1 MVRSRRHPVRLALI
15 VTLAT
20 FVGTTWSLPASASTN
35 PDMRRVVFVRNG
47 DIFSVSAQTGA
58 VRRLTFT
65 GNNGQPEWSPAST
78 RIAFVSRRDG
88 DDEIFTMNPDGSGI
102 RKLTWNTRKDADP
115 SWSPDGTRIAFVR
128 DYRFARPGYCDTPC
142 ETGWAPWT
150 MAANGT
156 SQRRISVQGG
166 AVGGSFE
173 EILNVT
179 WSPDGRF
186 LAGVGIEYALTQDYG
201 VYVFDLAGRIQS
213 LLYSAY
219 TAPSWATDG
228 NVVACS
234 LDGLFTWVPT
244 GDPSVPLA
252 DVECSFASM
261 SGGRRFV
268 AYIAGGV
275 LRGRGVPSGA
285 DVPLAI
291 VRYGPVATSSW
302 SGSPYDWSPSG
313 RLIAVATPD
322 GIRIVAPDDSYTRLL
337 PVRGTDPTW

>member
-1 MVRSRRHPVRLALI
+1 
-15 VTLAT
+15 
-20 FVGTTWSLPASASTN
+20 
-35 PDMRRVVFVRNG
+35 
-47 DIFSVSAQTGA
+47 
-58 VRRLTFT
+58 LTFT
-65 GNNGQPEWSPAST
+65 GNNGQPEWSPTST

-88 DDEIFTMNPDGSGI
+88 DDEIFTMNLDGSGV

-156 SQRRISVQGG
+156 SQRRITLQGG
-166 AVGGSFE
+166 SVGGAFE

-179 WSPDGRF
+179 WSPDGRY

-201 VYVFDLAGRIQS
+201 VYVFDLTGQIRS

-219 TAPSWATDG
+219 TEPSWATDG
-228 NVVACS
+228 KVVACS
-234 LDGLFTWVPT
+234 LDGLFRWSPTSDPLVPIT
-244 GDPSVPLA
+244 
-252 DVECSFASM
+252 DVECDFASM
-261 SGGRRFV
+261 SSGRRFV
-268 AYIAGGV
+268 AYVAGGV

-291 VRYGPVATSSW
+291 VRYGPVVTFSW
-302 SGSPYDWSPSG
+302 SGPPYDWSPS
-313 RLIAVATPD
+313 D
-322 GIRIVAPDDSYTRLL
+322 GIRVVAPDASYTRLL
-337 PVRGTDPTW
+337 HVHGTDPNW